1 MNTIKVILVGYGYW
15 GPNLARNV
23 LLNPSY
29 ELVGV
34 VETDAERRKKAQET
48 LRVKCY
54 ESFTELSEKE
64 SIDLVIIATRPASHL
79 KIAKHFINLG
89 CHLII
94 TKPCCI
100 SKEEADILFN
110 LAKQNGIKVFIDYT
124 YLYSPLIRHLK
135 TSSACQEI
143 IEQSRNYTSYRTSL
157 GIIQSDVDVVMDLAV
172 HDLSILLY
180 LKESLPIR
188 AQCIPIGGFSLLKV
202 VNALVLLEWSD
213 GFTAFIHVSWLS
225 PIKIRNI
232 TISSTISSIFIN
244 ETNAKNPIEIFEISP
259 SFSDLTHLS
268 LSQSI
273 KRNISYTVGNS
284 TSPLIELFEP
294 LSRLLEEVAGLLTGQ
309 DIESN
314 ISSENFTLGIWK
326 IVESLEKSLEIGGLK
341 VAIEQ

>member
-1 MNTIKVILVGYGYW
+1 MKTIKVILVGYGYW

-34 VETDAERRKKAQET
+34 VETDPERRKKAQDT
-48 LRVKCY
+48 LRVHCF

-79 KIAKHFINLG
+79 MIATHFINLG
-89 CHLII
+89 CHLIL

-100 SKEEADILFN
+100 SKAEAEILFS
-110 LAKQNGIKVFIDYT
+110 LARKAGVKVFIDYT

-143 IEQSRNYTSYRTSL
+143 IEQSRNYISYRTSL
-157 GIIQSDVDVVMDLAV
+157 GIIQSDVDVVIDLAV

-188 AQCIPIGGFSLLKV
+188 VQCLPIGGFSLSKV
-202 VNALVLLEWSD
+202 LNAVVLLEWSD

-225 PIKIRNI
+225 PIKIRSI
-232 TISSTISSIFIN
+232 TISSPVSSIFIN
-244 ETNAKNPIEIFEISP
+244 ETNAKNPIEVFEISP

-284 TSPLIELFEP
+284 ISPLIDLFEP
-294 LSRLLEEVAGLLTGQ
+294 LSKLLEDVADALRGKNL
-309 DIESN
+309 DFN
-314 ISSENFTLGIWK
+314 IPSEEFTLGIWK
-326 IVESLEKSLEIGGLK
+326 IVESLEKSLEIGGLE